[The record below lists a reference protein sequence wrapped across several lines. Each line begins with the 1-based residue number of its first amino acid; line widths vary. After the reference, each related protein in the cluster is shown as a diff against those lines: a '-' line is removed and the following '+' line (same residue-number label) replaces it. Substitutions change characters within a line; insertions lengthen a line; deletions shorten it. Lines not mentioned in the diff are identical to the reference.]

1 MKDETPR
8 IAAKRSDVLLAEMI
22 AAILERL
29 DGIEDSPHKRE
40 LRARALS
47 YERIVRNW
55 TTVAPSGPQR
65 DAAFELVTELH
76 AKVIEAGR

>member
-8 IAAKRSDVLLAEMI
+8 IAATGSDVLLAEMI

-29 DGIEDSPHKRE
+29 GRIEDSPHKRE

-55 TTVAPSGPQR
+55 ATVAPSGPQR
-65 DAAFELVTELH
+65 DAAFELVAELH